1 MVGKALEEIMT
12 ATPTNLADTCNNLA
26 LRKAARYL
34 GATYDKALAPVG
46 LRATQFSI
54 LQRLSAHGDV
64 TISSLAEM
72 IAMDRTTLATN
83 LKPLAREALVTVEP
97 SAADR
102 RARIVAITPDGLSR
116 LKAALPLWKAV
127 QDQFEEKFGA
137 DEAARLRASL
147 EAVLDTGFQPWA
159 E

>member
-1 MVGKALEEIMT
+1 M
-12 ATPTNLADTCNNLA
+12 TPTPTSVADQCNNLA

-46 LRATQFSI
+46 LRSTQFSI
-54 LQRLSAHGDV
+54 LQRLSAHGEM
-64 TISSLAEM
+64 TITSLADA
-72 IAMDRTTLATN
+72 IAMDRTTMASN
-83 LKPLAREALVTVEP
+83 LKPLAREGLVTVEP
-97 SAADR
+97 SATDR
-102 RARIVAITPDGLSR
+102 RARIAAITPDGLSR

-127 QDQFEEKFGA
+127 QARFEENFGT

-147 EAVLDTGFQPWA
+147 KAVLDTGFQPWA

>member
-1 MVGKALEEIMT
+1 M
-12 ATPTNLADTCNNLA
+12 TPTSTSVADQCNNLA

-54 LQRLSAHGDV
+54 LQRLSAHGEM
-64 TISSLAEM
+64 TITGLADT
-72 IAMDRTTLATN
+72 IAMDRTTMASN
-83 LKPLAREALVTVEP
+83 LKPLAREGLVTVQP

-102 RARIVAITPDGLSR
+102 RARIAAITPDGLSR

-127 QDQFEEKFGA
+127 QARFEESFGT
-137 DEAARLRASL
+137 DEAARLRTSL
-147 EAVLDTGFQPWA
+147 KAVIDTGFQPWA

>member
-1 MVGKALEEIMT
+1 M
-12 ATPTNLADTCNNLA
+12 TPTSTSVADQCNNLA

-54 LQRLSAHGDV
+54 LQRLSAHGEM
-64 TISSLAEM
+64 TITGLADT
-72 IAMDRTTLATN
+72 IAMDRTTMASN
-83 LKPLAREALVTVEP
+83 LKPLAREGLVTVEP

-102 RARIVAITPDGLSR
+102 RARIAAITPDGLAR
-116 LKAALPLWKAV
+116 LKAALPLWKDV
-127 QDQFEEKFGA
+127 QARFEESFGT
-137 DEAARLRASL
+137 DEAARLRTSL
-147 EAVLDTGFQPWA
+147 KAVIDTGFQPWA